1 MVNTNCI
8 VCTNSRGT
16 VSHSSFRE
24 FYISIGNCLLL
35 RFTDARQ
42 SPAFQRGISK
52 DGILRTTVFTRS
64 AQLNIIETTQD
75 KIINKIYIISALLG
89 LYSRVGE
96 G

>member
-75 KIINKIYIISALLG
+75 KIIKQDIYYFCPLGIIF
-89 LYSRVGE
+89 
-96 G
+96 